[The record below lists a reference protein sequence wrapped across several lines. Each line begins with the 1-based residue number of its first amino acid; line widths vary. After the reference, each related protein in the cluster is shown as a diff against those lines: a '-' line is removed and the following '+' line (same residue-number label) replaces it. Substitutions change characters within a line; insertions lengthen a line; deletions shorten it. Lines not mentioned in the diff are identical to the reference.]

1 MAKLIESDTRL
12 EAWMSGVEFLLDNGP
27 SLNILLAIGSPGSN
41 GLHSIASKYID
52 EFLTENQKLPL
63 HSVAETI
70 FPGSE
75 YRNRGL
81 KGVFDFYP
89 DEVYPAI
96 KKYPKGS
103 WGTYAYRLV
112 RRQNEQGELMN
123 PLGQM
128 IAKMK
133 KQLATK
139 GAKKSCYELGV
150 TEGEYDLPL
159 YNTAKD
165 GRRIMGGP
173 CLSHL
178 SFKLFDGVVHLV
190 AFYRSHDYTY
200 KVPGNLLGLARL
212 QDCVAREIS
221 QPVGSLV
228 VHSSYA
234 FLAGGKGRMRTLLN
248 TIRTT
253 TDPEEAAD
261 VMAH

>member
-1 MAKLIESDTRL
+1 MVKLIETDNRL
-12 EAWMSGVEFLLDNGP
+12 GAWMTGVEFLLDSGP
-27 SLNILLAIGSPGSN
+27 SLNVVLVIGSPGSS
-41 GLHSIASKYID
+41 GLRLAASRYID
-52 EFLTENQKLPL
+52 KFLIDNEQLPM

-70 FPGSE
+70 FPGYE
-75 YRNRGL
+75 YRKRGL
-81 KGVFDFYP
+81 RGVFEVYP

-96 KKYPKGS
+96 KKHPKIS

-112 RRQNEQGELMN
+112 RRQRANGELMN
-123 PLGQM
+123 PLEQM
-128 IAKMK
+128 IVKMK
-133 KQLATK
+133 KELASNAPK
-139 GAKKSCYELGV
+139 RSCYDLGV

-165 GRRIMGGP
+165 GTRHMGGP
-173 CLSHL
+173 CLTHL
-178 SFKLFDGVVHLV
+178 SFKLFDGAVHLV

-212 QDCVAREIS
+212 QDCVAREIG

-248 TIRTT
+248 TIRTI
-253 TDPEEAAD
+253 TDPEEATN
-261 VMAH
+261 VLAH